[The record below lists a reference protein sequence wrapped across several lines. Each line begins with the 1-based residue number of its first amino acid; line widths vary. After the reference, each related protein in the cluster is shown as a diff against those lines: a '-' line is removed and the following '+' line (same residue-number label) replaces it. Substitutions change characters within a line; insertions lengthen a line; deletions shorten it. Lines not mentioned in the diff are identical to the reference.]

1 MKADYVGAQSG
12 SGCSP
17 YRQSTTELLQILIDR
32 VTACERVFDLGKV
45 SGPQRGEIVFVD
57 DLENQMQ
64 RDAIAAP
71 DRAADPAE
79 LVARYAAILRSA
91 VDVLEQIRN
100 VQAAGKTAEPTLP
113 AFDAVAAEPRRK
125 TG

>member
-1 MKADYVGAQSG
+1 MKADYVGTQSG

-32 VTACERVFDLGKV
+32 VTACERVLDLGKV
-45 SGPQRGEIVFVD
+45 SGPQSGEIVFVD
-57 DLENQMQ
+57 DLAYEMHRN
-64 RDAIAAP
+64 ASAAP
-71 DRAADPAE
+71 DRAADPAV

-91 VDVLEQIRN
+91 VDVLEQIRR
-100 VQAAGKTAEPTLP
+100 VQAAGKTGEPALP
-113 AFDAVAAEPRRK
+113 AFEAVTAEPQGM